1 MKKVKVI
8 REKDG
13 KEYEARGYTKEHTK
27 QWMDSVKDKTDRMD
41 VIAQNGNDG
50 LHYDETP
57 PGNIKYD
64 KNNPINYV
72 EQHYPETAKAF
83 QDFQFAQYELFCKK
97 HKDYGHKNI
106 SVGTEL
112 QTDEDVKLAMTGL
125 WFRMNDKMQ
134 RFQRV
139 VIHDNDLENESLQDT
154 FQDLANYAIIAQMV
168 QEKVWGK

>member
-1 MKKVKVI
+1 MKNVKVI
-8 REKDG
+8 REKTG
-13 KEYEARGYTKEHTK
+13 EEIN
-27 QWMDSVKDKTDRMD
+27 RMD
-41 VIAQNGNDG
+41 VIGQNGNTG
-50 LHYDETP
+50 LHYDEIP

-64 KNNPINYV
+64 KNDPINYV
-72 EQHYPETAKAF
+72 EEHYPKTAKAF

-112 QTDEDVKLAMTGL
+112 QTDEDIKLAMTGL

-134 RFQRV
+134 RFQRT
-139 VIHDNDLENESLQDT
+139 VIHNNDLENESLQDT

-168 QEKVWGK
+168 QEKSWGK